1 MFKYSQTDCSL
12 EIKINIGQK
21 QCQNNLSQFYGK
33 NFNNVVIDGGLS
45 DIHSIKQTE
54 FLLRSYNQL
63 IDKLEIKNCIINLDL
78 AIGFFQQIIFT
89 NCKFYGALSNQFHAI
104 SLNFF
109 CVIKLSSLAA
119 GDIEQINLT
128 ELCEDYS
135 SWHQIHTTARH
146 IQESQQKIEYFAD
159 IQYMKNLNKLSFE
172 NIAVDLSQLDG
183 LWNQVLFFNCGLNNN
198 LRTSFRTEIMK
209 IESRDPNVL
218 CFFKDRKFNN
228 MQLKFRLLTLINPQ
242 LLQQMSWQA
251 ADLVFECCQIDL
263 HEFAGHFI
271 NFEAHS
277 CNLMNSFT
285 KQFRCDNLLL
295 SKCTSVD
302 SLIYSSNILKNI
314 HCKSVC
320 TVVSEPTLILTNVYV
335 IIALEN
341 QITVFML
348 IITYSINSAVHFF
361 FTSSFK

>member
-1 MFKYSQTDCSL
+1 MFKYTQTDCSL
-12 EIKINIGQK
+12 EIKINNGQK
-21 QCQNNLSQFYGK
+21 QCQNNNLSQFYGK
-33 NFNNVVIDGGLS
+33 NFNNVVIDGGII
-45 DIHSIKQTE
+45 DKHSIKQTE

-78 AIGFFQQIIFT
+78 AIGFFQQINFT

-135 SWHQIHTTARH
+135 SWHQIYTTARH

-159 IQYMKNLNKLSFE
+159 IQNMKNLNKLSFE

-198 LRTSFRTEIMK
+198 LRTSFRAEIMK

-263 HEFAGHFI
+263 QEFTGHFI

-285 KQFRCDNLLL
+285 KQFSCDNLLL
-295 SKCTSVD
+295 SKCTSIN

-314 HCKSVC
+314 HCKSIC
-320 TVVSEPTLILTNVYV
+320 
-335 IIALEN
+335 
-341 QITVFML
+341 IT
-348 IITYSINSAVHFF
+348 T
-361 FTSSFK
+361 TTTRSFSTFQKMQWN